1 MKKRLKTWL
10 IDPLAFM
17 AVYLLASL
25 VGSALYTVAWQF
37 TFDRGRPPNE
47 LGGWFLGSCLAAAVA
62 MLNLC
67 GLNQLL
73 FLPACLWPR
82 LRQTVGFRFAIL
94 SGMLFGALPL
104 TVKEILRQS
113 SGHRISIMNGT
124 TADYALSWTTCG
136 VLFVALAWLCALWK
150 AGKQTNR
157 TIAFTLRFCRSSKN
171 EGDTPDVGA
180 IGEKDIDE

>member
-1 MKKRLKTWL
+1 MKQRLKTWL
-10 IDPLAFM
+10 IDPLAFV
-17 AVYLLASL
+17 AVYLLANL

-47 LGGWFLGSCLAAAVA
+47 LGGWFTGSCIAAAVA

-73 FLPACLWPR
+73 FLPVCLWPR
-82 LRQTVGFRFAIL
+82 LRRAVGFRFAIL
-94 SGMLFGALPL
+94 SGILFGALPFA
-104 TVKEILRQS
+104 VKEILRQS

-136 VLFVALAWLCALWK
+136 VLFLALAWLCASLRSK
-150 AGKQTNR
+150 KQGNQRFQR
-157 TIAFTLRFCRSSKN
+157 TRLRRATDPCRSVQMQRDK
-171 EGDTPDVGA
+171 
-180 IGEKDIDE
+180 